1 MDRQIACLHIPSFG
15 ITLARTENAALRNR
29 PVAVAP
35 VHTPRALIR
44 EVSVEASGAGLQP
57 GMSVELARLICPDLR
72 VVPPDSSRME
82 AAHRELQQ
90 RVRSF
95 APVWESIRPGALFLD
110 FTGTSRLFG
119 PPIDTA
125 ARIGR
130 ELTRQHEWRSM
141 IGLAGNKLVSHLA
154 ATTLNRPPQ
163 ILWIHPGSEQPFLA
177 PLPAMLLP
185 GLHRAAKSRVVQRLE
200 DLNLRT
206 LGAIASVSLAQ
217 LEAVFGASAGLLH
230 DWALGIDP
238 SPVSPP
244 TAQPVIEQTVHL
256 DPDEVDD
263 RLLLGRLYGLLERV
277 CTILRQQQ
285 RICRRL
291 LLAVRHSDHVE
302 QAAHE
307 RLPHGTCWEADLQ
320 PVLTRLFYRCM
331 RRRVRLT
338 RLTLQV
344 ARLEPPAEQLS
355 LFDESSSLP
364 PASHRLSMALDLI
377 RAKFGEQSLSW
388 GKTLP

>member
-177 PLPAMLLP
+177 PLPAML
-185 GLHRAAKSRVVQRLE
+185 
-200 DLNLRT
+200 
-206 LGAIASVSLAQ
+206 
-217 LEAVFGASAGLLH
+217 
-230 DWALGIDP
+230 
-238 SPVSPP
+238 
-244 TAQPVIEQTVHL
+244 
-256 DPDEVDD
+256 
-263 RLLLGRLYGLLERV
+263 
-277 CTILRQQQ
+277 
-285 RICRRL
+285 
-291 LLAVRHSDHVE
+291 
-302 QAAHE
+302 
-307 RLPHGTCWEADLQ
+307 
-320 PVLTRLFYRCM
+320 
-331 RRRVRLT
+331 
-338 RLTLQV
+338 
-344 ARLEPPAEQLS
+344 
-355 LFDESSSLP
+355 
-364 PASHRLSMALDLI
+364 
-377 RAKFGEQSLSW
+377 
-388 GKTLP
+388 

>member
-1 MDRQIACLHIPSFG
+1 MDRQIACLHIPSFA
-15 ITLARTENAALRNR
+15 IALARTGDAALRNR

-57 GMSVELARLICPDLR
+57 GMSVELARLICPGLR
-72 VVPPDSSRME
+72 VVPPDSSRVD

-90 RVRSF
+90 RIRSF
-95 APVWESIRPGALFLD
+95 APAWESIRPGALFLD

-130 ELTRQHEWRSM
+130 ELTRRHEWRSI
-141 IGLAGNKLVSHLA
+141 IGLAGNKLVSQLA

-185 GLHRAAKSRVVQRLE
+185 GLHRAETSRVVQRLE

-238 SPVSPP
+238 SPVTPL

-277 CTILRQQQ
+277 CTMLRQQQ
-285 RICRRL
+285 RTCRRL

-302 QAAHE
+302 HAAHE
-307 RLPHGTCWEADLQ
+307 RLRSGTCWEADLQ

-338 RLTLQV
+338 RLTLQAAKLV
-344 ARLEPPAEQLS
+344 SPAEQLS
-355 LFDESSSLP
+355 LFDESSLP

-377 RAKFGEQSLSW
+377 RAKFGERSLSW
-388 GKTLP
+388 GKMLP

>member
-1 MDRQIACLHIPSFG
+1 MD
-15 ITLARTENAALRNR
+15 
-29 PVAVAP
+29 
-35 VHTPRALIR
+35 
-44 EVSVEASGAGLQP
+44 
-57 GMSVELARLICPDLR
+57 
-72 VVPPDSSRME
+72 

-90 RVRSF
+90 QVQCF
-95 APVWESIRPGALFLD
+95 APAWEPIRPGSLFLD
-110 FTGTSRLFG
+110 FTGTHRLFG

-130 ELTRQHEWRSM
+130 ELTRQHGWRSI
-141 IGLAGNKLVSHLA
+141 IGLAGNKLVSQLA
-154 ATTLNRPPQ
+154 VTTLKRPPQ

-185 GLHRAAKSRVVQRLE
+185 GLHRGETSRVVQRLE

-206 LGAIASVSLAQ
+206 LGAIASVSLTQ

-238 SPVSPP
+238 SPVSLP
-244 TAQPVIEQTVHL
+244 TAQPMIEQTVHL

-263 RLLLGRLYGLLERV
+263 RLLLGQLYRLLERV
-277 CTILRQQQ
+277 CTLLRQQQ

-291 LLAVRHSDHVE
+291 RLAVRHSDHVE
-302 QAAHE
+302 QAAQE
-307 RLPHGTCWEADLQ
+307 RLPYGTCWEADLH

-338 RLTLQV
+338 RLTLQ
-344 ARLEPPAEQLS
+344 AGRLEFPIEQLS
-355 LFDESSSLP
+355 LFDATSSVP
-364 PASHRLSMALDLI
+364 PASHRLSMALDAV
-377 RAKFGEQSLSW
+377 RAKFGERSLSW
-388 GKTLP
+388 GNTLP